1 MKIIVVVRAGAVQRV
16 LCDDPAGV
24 SVDLLDYD
32 NMAQAD
38 GAELEELERLEREA
52 GGEKFSTVW

>member
-1 MKIIVVVRAGAVQRV
+1 MKIIVVVRDGAVQRV

-32 NMAQAD
+32 NMAQAE
-38 GAELEELERLEREA
+38 GAD
-52 GGEKFSTVW
+52 